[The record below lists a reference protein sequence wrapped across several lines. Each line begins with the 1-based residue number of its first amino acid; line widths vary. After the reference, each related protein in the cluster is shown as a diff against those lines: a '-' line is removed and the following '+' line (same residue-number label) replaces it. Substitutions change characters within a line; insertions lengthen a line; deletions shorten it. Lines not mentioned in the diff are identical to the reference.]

1 MGCPNNAILKARPLF
16 LENQRAIAVIAMWL
30 SILWPN
36 KRRPNKDKKSI
47 RIVSALDS
55 KNANPLNAPSV
66 TSPRKVKLNWSVSL
80 PSQKKTIALTSVAA
94 E

>member
-1 MGCPNNAILKARPLF
+1 MVFGPFDIDDLYNVIIENMEGLEVLWGLF
-16 LENQRAIAVIAMWL
+16 KPMASDLELIEEGV
-30 SILWPN
+30 
-36 KRRPNKDKKSI
+36 
-47 RIVSALDS
+47 VSALDS
-55 KNANPLNAPSV
+55 KNANPLNAPRV